1 MAIARDK
8 FWMFGVR
15 PHQDDVYLG
24 KSGGHR
30 VRSRITPA
38 EAALMLDVPNMLMI
52 NCEGEP
58 VPFSEDA
65 YGYAESFCRMNK
77 VLWGATGSGGF
88 RIGNEEK
95 FICTLAEKYP
105 NIGGA
110 FLDDLFHRFRGDP
123 DSGEKMRS
131 FLHEIREGLDK
142 ASRPM
147 EMYIV
152 WYTSEIDSLPV
163 EAVEDVDG
171 ITLWTFNCK
180 ELPLLEARLDG
191 FRRKYPDKKLL
202 LGIYMFDFPSGTP
215 LSDEQM
221 EHQCEIG
228 LRWLREGHLDG
239 LIFEA
244 NSVMG
249 VGLSS
254 EKWLREWIDKVKYT
268 EIPD

>member
-1 MAIARDK
+1 MIARDK

-15 PHQDDVYLG
+15 PHQDDVIIR
-24 KSGGHR
+24 K
-30 VRSRITPA
+30 RSRITPA
-38 EAALMLDVPNMLMI
+38 EAALMMDVPNMLMI

-58 VPFSEDA
+58 VPFSEEA

-88 RIGNEEK
+88 RVGNEEK

-123 DSGEKMRS
+123 DSDAKMTE
-131 FLHEIREGLDK
+131 FLRGIREGLDK
-142 ASRPM
+142 GSRPLD
-147 EMYIV
+147 MYIV
-152 WYTSEIDSLPV
+152 WYTSEIDSLPTSAT
-163 EAVEDVDG
+163 EYVDG
-171 ITLWTFNCK
+171 ITLWTYNCK
-180 ELPLLEARLDG
+180 ELPLLEERFEA
-191 FRRKYPDKKLL
+191 FKKKFPNKKIM
-202 LGIYMFDFPSGTP
+202 LGIYMVDFPTGQP

-221 EHQCEIG
+221 EKQCEFG
-228 LRWLREGHLDG
+228 LSQLKQGRLDG
-239 LIFEA
+239 MIFEA

-249 VGLSS
+249 VGFSS